1 MGMGFIKESIVLGN
15 VAIERAIRGLSG
27 KRQINV
33 PQWRFSRDILLEFTP
48 QGKCGQRDV
57 VCRYLITSSFV
68 VCNNKLVDV
77 TE

>member
-1 MGMGFIKESIVLGN
+1 MGLGVIKESIVLGH
-15 VAIERAIRGLSG
+15 VTSGRAIGGLSG

-33 PQWRFSRDILLEFTP
+33 PQWRFSRDILLESTP

-57 VCRYLITSSFV
+57 VCRYLITPSLV

>member
-1 MGMGFIKESIVLGN
+1 VGLGVIKESIVLGN
-15 VAIERAIRGLSG
+15 VTIERAVGALSG

-33 PQWRFSRDILLEFTP
+33 PQWRFSRDILLESTP
-48 QGKCGQRDV
+48 QGKCRQRDV
-57 VCRYLITSSFV
+57 VYSYLITSSLV

>member
-1 MGMGFIKESIVLGN
+1 MGLGVIKESIVLGN
-15 VAIERAIRGLSG
+15 VTIERAIGGLSG

-33 PQWRFSRDILLEFTP
+33 PQWRFSRDILLEPTP
-48 QGKCGQRDV
+48 QWKCRQRDV
-57 VCRYLITSSFV
+57 VCRYLITSSLV